1 MPLSDE
7 SRTKFDTDKAR
18 AWFEQA
24 EGLPY
29 GYHNFLYGWVDTP
42 EQNWP
47 PLLAPHMI
55 PVLFSAL
62 EHIIPSTVDIFFAQ
76 ALNKRLGTTGLKVPQ
91 LAAAAAEKNMSLED
105 VMAQVEQDGWTY
117 SGLEP
122 RDGESYVCSAF
133 VARVWKAGG
142 MFDNFKVN
150 ATEWSPKDV
159 YIVKFFDENREMP

>member
-1 MPLSDE
+1 
-7 SRTKFDTDKAR
+7 
-18 AWFEQA
+18 
-24 EGLPY
+24 
-29 GYHNFLYGWVDTP
+29 
-42 EQNWP
+42 
-47 PLLAPHMI
+47 MI

-142 MFDNFKVN
+142 MFDNFTVN